1 MKYKSI
7 LLILILAVLFAC
19 EPKTDDFSP
28 TKGDADFTT
37 YLAIGNSLTA
47 GYTDGALYTS
57 GQKYSYPN
65 ILATQLKTVGM
76 QGEFKQTLIETE
88 NGVGVVNTAAGPY
101 FLTKFILNYSTDC
114 LGTTSVG
121 PVRAVLNPDQA
132 TLAGELTKSVASQ
145 GPFNNIGIP
154 SLKSTHV
161 LFPGYGELNPYY
173 GRFAENPKTD
183 AVIGEFV
190 KIDYTF
196 FTLWLG
202 NNDILLYAVS
212 GGEGD
217 SITPMA
223 GTPGY
228 GFAASMDAVITSLTG
243 NGAKGAI
250 ANIPDITDIPYFT
263 TVPYNALALPN
274 EELVKQLNDG
284 YAEYNAT
291 MEALGLDYR
300 ISFQLGPNALVIAD
314 PTMPVPAVLQ
324 FRQIK
329 STEYV
334 LLSLP
339 QDSLKCAGW
348 GSQKPIPGSYILDD
362 TEIGLIETARTDYN
376 IKIKDLAFVHDIVLV
391 DMESYLQ
398 ELKDGMDF
406 DGIHF
411 SSEFVSGNGFSL
423 DGIHF
428 TPQGNAIIAN
438 YFIDKINGAYNAN
451 IPKVSISDYPNVQFP

>member
-1 MKYKSI
+1 
-7 LLILILAVLFAC
+7 
-19 EPKTDDFSP
+19 
-28 TKGDADFTT
+28 
-37 YLAIGNSLTA
+37 
-47 GYTDGALYTS
+47 
-57 GQKYSYPN
+57 
-65 ILATQLKTVGM
+65 M
-76 QGEFKQTLIETE
+76 QGEFKQPLIDTE
-88 NGVGVVNTAAGPY
+88 NGVGVVNTTAGPY

-121 PVRAVLNPDQA
+121 PVRAVLNPDQG
-132 TLAGELTKSVASQ
+132 TLAAELTTSVASQ

-154 SLKSTHV
+154 SLKSTTI
-161 LFPGYGELNPYY
+161 LYPGYGKLNPYY
-173 GRFAENPKTD
+173 GRFAESPETD

-190 KIDYTF
+190 KINYTF

-202 NNDILLYAVS
+202 NNDVLLYAVS

-223 GTPGY
+223 GVPGY

-411 SSEFVSGNGFSL
+411 S
-423 DGIHF
+423 
-428 TPQGNAIIAN
+428 
-438 YFIDKINGAYNAN
+438 
-451 IPKVSISDYPNVQFP
+451 

>member
-28 TKGDADFTT
+28 SKGSADFSK

-47 GYTDGALYTS
+47 GYTNGALYTS
-57 GQKYSYPN
+57 GQNYSYPN
-65 ILATQLKTVGM
+65 ILAKQLKTVGM
-76 QGEFKQTLIETE
+76 QGEFKQPLINTE
-88 NGVGVVNTAAGPY
+88 NGVGVSGP
-101 FLTKFILNYSTDC
+101 FLVTKFILNYSTDC
-114 LGTTSVG
+114 LETTSVG
-121 PVRAVLNPDQA
+121 PVRAVKDPNQA
-132 TLAGELTKSVASQ
+132 TLQAELSTSVASQ

-161 LFPGYGELNPYY
+161 LFPGYGKLNPYY
-173 GRFAENPKTD
+173 GRFAENPATD
-183 AVIGEFV
+183 AVIDEFGN
-190 KIDYTF
+190 IDYTF

-223 GTPGY
+223 GGPGV
-228 GFAASMDAVITSLTG
+228 GFAASMDAVITSLTAY
-243 NGAKGAI
+243 GAKGAI

-263 TVPYNALALPN
+263 TIPYNALALSN
-274 EELVKQLNDG
+274 QELVKKLNDG
-284 YAEYNAT
+284 YKDYNT
-291 MEALGLDYR
+291 NMEAMGLDYR
-300 ISFQLGPNALVIAD
+300 ISFQLGANALVIAD
-314 PTMPVPAVLQ
+314 PTMPVLAVLQ

-348 GSQKPIPGSYILDD
+348 GSQKPIPGSFILDD
-362 TEIGLIETARTDYN
+362 TEIELIETSRNDYN
-376 IKIKDLAFVHDIVLV
+376 LTIKDLATLHGAVLV
-391 DMESYLQ
+391 DMESYLE
-398 ELKDGMDF
+398 ELKDGLTF

-411 SSEFVSGNGFSL
+411 SSVFVSGNGFSL

-438 YFIDKINGAYNAN
+438 YFIERINAAFNSN
-451 IPKVSISDYPNVQFP
+451 IPKVSISDYPNVPFP